1 MTGSN
6 ISNDPFGCRL
16 PSVSSMELIDNYS
29 PTHVCFSLQCNDYS
43 SPPPK
48 ADPPKKVPPKK
59 PVAAVPVVQYCSYNF
74 YPQPQ
79 FYMVAPAPPAKPK
92 AKKPK
97 PPAHVCVNCSA
108 KNKCKACK
116 KKEDEGKKWVYNP
129 TFSNPRTPRKSVFS

>member
-1 MTGSN
+1 MHLFCVFSFSLYFLLHLIMTGSN

-16 PSVSSMELIDNYS
+16 PS
-29 PTHVCFSLQCNDYS
+29 CNDYS

-59 PVAAVPVVQYCSYNF
+59 PVAAVPAVQYCSYNF